1 MRKSA
6 LLSLLFSLFLTG
18 LFSGTAHMRAQGDPA
33 AQWKVFDVPVPFHP
47 FFSRFRPHAA
57 WTPFFLDSVRGY
69 VRWNSV
75 NLGGNDGWYYTE
87 DGGENWELQ
96 SAVPPFP
103 HEMKGEF
110 GVANNG
116 KKTTDGGQTWRSF
129 FADSAVSIGRLVY
142 GDFPE
147 QGLPQVMAAFVGASP
162 GRLVFTTDAGS
173 TWTYA
178 DKTISYPNPANPN
191 LTITVLNDTLL
202 FGIAPTDEETGRFH
216 WGTLLGIS
224 GDTLFVTTRKVGANE
239 VAERADE
246 YWRVNLRT
254 GTARHWT
261 MDTLSQLILG
271 GLQRSPSG
279 LLYTWNSVQR
289 SQTYLARSTDEGR
302 TWGFSTDYSWVDFTY
317 FRFLSPTYGVSSNAV
332 TTDGGV
338 TWKKWKTEHEITAF
352 FPADSLH
359 WYGLNSRQFLRTTD
373 GGQTWRTGGDLW
385 KLDEIDA
392 IHAWKKRMVVGAGV
406 GNLLASADSAE
417 NWVNLRDIPGALPDR
432 FNRLRAVAAPD
443 SAGEPDRLVAL
454 ATFYNADSAAYY
466 AAMMESEDGG
476 MTWERAALLPE
487 FDSVIAQP
495 WTMQFVRN
503 ESGEGV
509 TGFLKGGRPA
519 MLYRSDDGGRSWQ
532 FVTEEVYPS
541 LAMADDKHGIAGREG
556 ALLRTT
562 NGGLSWTVTRS
573 YTAPLRFVYGL
584 TAFDRDRYA
593 GILPNNLQVPS
604 EWRSIHSGDGGV
616 SWSLL
621 RGPAYAIND
630 PGFVYWR
637 SPREVYSL
645 SSLGLLY
652 SSDSGKGFA
661 LLHNGLQ
668 LSGTTQVISDDSYI
682 YQFNADSARVGRWRI
697 QDFASSV
704 HEGEGAEADE
714 RLRLTV
720 LELPVRDV
728 LRLRYA
734 AAGSA
739 PVSGSVYDIQGR
751 PAADVPYRIL
761 SGDGILEIDVSPL
774 ASGTY
779 VLRLTSEGRSYVR
792 PVVVVR

>member
-1 MRKSA
+1 MKKSA
-6 LLSLLFSLFLTG
+6 LLSLLSSFFLIG
-18 LFSGTAHMRAQGDPA
+18 FFSGSAQVRAQGDPD
-33 AQWKVFDVPVPFHP
+33 AQWKVFDIPVPFHP

-57 WTPFFLDSVRGY
+57 WTPFFFDSVRGY
-69 VRWNSV
+69 VRWNPV
-75 NLGGNDGWYYTE
+75 DPDDNAGWYYTE
-87 DGGENWELQ
+87 DGGESWELQ

-103 HEMKGEF
+103 HAMKGEF
-110 GVANNG
+110 GVANDG
-116 KKTTDGGQTWRSF
+116 RRTTDGGKTWRSF
-129 FADSAVSIGRLVY
+129 FADSAVPIIRLVY

-147 QGLPQVMAAFVGASP
+147 QGLPQVMAAFVGVSP
-162 GRLVFTTDAGS
+162 TRLAFTTDAGS

-178 DKTISYPNPANPN
+178 DKTISRHNPGNPSMPV
-191 LTITVLNDTLL
+191 TVLNDTTL
-202 FGIAPTDEETGRFH
+202 FGIVPTDEETDFFQ

-224 GDTLFVTTRKVGANE
+224 GDTLFVTTRKTGGNE

-246 YWRVNLRT
+246 YWGVNLRT
-254 GTARHWT
+254 GTPRHRT
-261 MDTLSQLILG
+261 MDTLSWLLLEN
-271 GLQRSPSG
+271 LQRSPSG
-279 LLYTWNSVQR
+279 LLYSWNSRQS
-289 SQTYLARSTDEGR
+289 SQTYFARSTDEGR
-302 TWGFSTDYSWVDFTY
+302 TWSFSTDYDWVDFTY
-317 FRFLSPTYGVSSNAV
+317 FRFLSSTHGVSSNAV

-338 TWKKWKTEHEITAF
+338 TWKEWKTEHEIIVF

-385 KLDEIDA
+385 ELDGIDA
-392 IHAWKKRMVVGAGV
+392 MYAWKKRVVVGAGA

-417 NWVNLRDIPGALPDR
+417 SWVNLRDMPGALPDR

-443 SAGEPDRLVAL
+443 TAGEPERLVAL
-454 ATFYNADSAAYY
+454 SAFFNADSAAYY

-487 FDSVIAQP
+487 FDSVITQP

-509 TGFLKGGRPA
+509 TGFLQGGRPA
-519 MLYRSDDGGRSWQ
+519 MLYRSTDAGRSWQ
-532 FVTEEVYPS
+532 FVTEETYPS
-541 LAMADDKHGIAGREG
+541 LAMADDKHGVAGREG

-562 NGGLSWTVTRS
+562 DGGLSWTVTRS

-593 GILPNNLQVPS
+593 GILPNNLQIPY
-604 EWRSIHSGDGGV
+604 EWRPIHSGDGAV

-621 RGPAYAIND
+621 RGPSYATNN
-630 PGFVYWR
+630 PGFVFWR

-645 SSLGLLY
+645 SEIGVLY

-661 LLHNGLQ
+661 LLHSGLQ
-668 LSGTTQVISDDSYI
+668 SPGTTQAISDGSYI
-682 YQFNADSARVGRWRI
+682 YHFNADSARMGRWRI

-704 HEGEGAEADE
+704 HDGKEAEADE

-728 LRLRYA
+728 LRLRYR
-734 AAGSA
+734 AAGTA
-739 PVSGSVYDIQGR
+739 PVSGSLYDLQGR
-751 PAADVPYRIL
+751 PAAEVPYGIL

-779 VLRLTSEGRSYVR
+779 VLRLTREGRSYVR